1 MAERAEV
8 SPPKIAVNPAGF
20 SCAAV
25 SVGDHL
31 VRRGQRRCKTVMHA
45 RQIRALDPILA
56 AGAGGDAEYP
66 LDITDV
72 LAAVG
77 CKACGALADADVPA
91 PPPRPRQIVVERCG
105 AVDRGNRDLQVGGRG
120 TLVGGRDGTA

>member
-91 PPPRPRQIVVERCG
+91 PPPRPRDRRRTLRAPWTAAIGIFKSAAVARSSAVVM
-105 AVDRGNRDLQVGGRG
+105 AP
-120 TLVGGRDGTA
+120 A